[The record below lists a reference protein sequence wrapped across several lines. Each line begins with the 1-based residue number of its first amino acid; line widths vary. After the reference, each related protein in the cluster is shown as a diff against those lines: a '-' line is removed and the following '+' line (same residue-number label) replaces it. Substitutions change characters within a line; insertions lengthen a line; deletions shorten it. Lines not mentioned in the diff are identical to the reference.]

1 MRFHHHHVWEL
12 GRTWWYVRS
21 LPGELS
27 LLPKLGVDSVASAGY
42 HTLGG
47 FGLMPYGYL
56 PCVPP
61 REVHWAEMQ
70 WSHVL
75 AWGWPTPI
83 SCLVFI
89 HVQSI
94 LVLLCLIL
102 FGRDSVVADGTG
114 WWLKTLE
121 PWFLLFTSNH
131 SSAPGLSPR
140 HSSENFAYLFLFWFL
155 NFTIKNCKEKHTMKL
170 TSSKDYNS
178 ELLYSWSSHS
188 EQKLHVGFYTFIIEY
203 ILCTYPSSETKS
215 PWELE
220 LEKQLAL
227 YHIS

>member
-1 MRFHHHHVWEL
+1 MCPTPWSPL
-12 GRTWWYVRS
+12 GRDAVVPCAS
-21 LPGELS
+21 LRLAHS
-27 LLPKLGVDSVASAGY
+27 HLLPSVHPRPVHSCV
-42 HTLGG
+42 TLPHPLWK
-47 FGLMPYGYL
+47 GLS
-56 PCVPP
+56 
-61 REVHWAEMQ
+61 WA
-70 WSHVL
+70 
-75 AWGWPTPI
+75 AA
-83 SCLVFI
+83 
-89 HVQSI
+89 VQAETI
-94 LVLLCLIL
+94 
-102 FGRDSVVADGTG
+102 SVVADGTG

-131 SSAPGLSPR
+131 SSAPGLSPG
-140 HSSENFAYLFLFWFL
+140 HPSENFAYLFLFWFL

>member
-12 GRTWWYVRS
+12 GRAWWYVRS

-83 SCLVFI
+83 SCLSVHPRPVHSCVTLPHPLWKRQCGSRWHWVVAENIGALVSAVYFKPLVCSRAESRTPLRKFCLFVFI
-89 HVQSI
+89 
-94 LVLLCLIL
+94 LIFKL
-102 FGRDSVVADGTG
+102 YYKKLQR
-114 WWLKTLE
+114 KTHNE
-121 PWFLLFTSNH
+121 IN
-131 SSAPGLSPR
+131 
-140 HSSENFAYLFLFWFL
+140 
-155 NFTIKNCKEKHTMKL
+155 
-170 TSSKDYNS
+170 
-178 ELLYSWSSHS
+178 
-188 EQKLHVGFYTFIIEY
+188 
-203 ILCTYPSSETKS
+203 
-215 PWELE
+215 
-220 LEKQLAL
+220 QLQRL
-227 YHIS
+227 